1 MGIIELLLISVGL
14 AMDAFAVSLGKGLTA
29 CNVYPRHA
37 LIVGSWFG
45 GFQALMPIIGYL
57 LGCSFSSVVV
67 SVDHWI
73 AFVLLSLIGLNMIR
87 EAVWGGDEAQ
97 DADFSMRAMFPMA
110 VATSIDALAVGV
122 TMAFLEVNVWVATS
136 TIGVVTFIISVVGL
150 YLGSTVGAKLGDKAG
165 VLGGIILIA
174 IGVKIVIEHLFF

>member
-1 MGIIELLLISVGL
+1 MDKIKTSFKTLSGKLCDLCKQLTSKGFWDTFLKTKKGIVC
-14 AMDAFAVSLGKGLTA
+14 VSLA
-29 CNVYPRHA
+29 A
-37 LIVGSWFG
+37 LLVL
-45 GFQALMPIIGYL
+45 A
-57 LGCSFSSVVV
+57 
-67 SVDHWI
+67 
-73 AFVLLSLIGLNMIR
+73 VLLVYIGLNMIR
-87 EAVWGGDEAQ
+87 EAVWGDDEAQ

-165 VLGGIILIA
+165 ILGGIILIA

>member
-1 MGIIELLLISVGL
+1 
-14 AMDAFAVSLGKGLTA
+14 
-29 CNVYPRHA
+29 
-37 LIVGSWFG
+37 
-45 GFQALMPIIGYL
+45 
-57 LGCSFSSVVV
+57 
-67 SVDHWI
+67 
-73 AFVLLSLIGLNMIR
+73 MIR
-87 EAVWGGDEAQ
+87 EAVWGDDEAQ